1 MTDQAIISR
10 EAARAAGLK
19 RYFDGVPCK
28 LGRTLRYGLRDGH
41 PGWKAVP
48 VSAHGRRPPRQF
60 VLREIKEAIGFDVA
74 RRVCDG
80 SKSSKS
86 RCAFWKARMHRRRIG
101 YRGLFRAASD
111 EIGIDKVSRA

>member
-28 LGRTLRYGLRDGH
+28 LGRTLRYGLRH

-60 VLREIKEAIGFDVA
+60 VLRDIKEAIGFNVA

-101 YRGLFRAASD
+101 Y
-111 EIGIDKVSRA
+111 